1 MPASPTRAPSPA
13 APTAP
18 VVARRDWWWI
28 FDPRESLRA
37 AAALACGTTALAFTA
52 LVAWLAGDAL
62 QRSLETQAAAA
73 LETLAVQV
81 SDKLD
86 RALFERYRTL
96 QLAASLPSVRAYGQ
110 SPADRRRVLAVLQET
125 TPDFAWLGFVD
136 ATGRVIAGTGGHF
149 EGTSVELRTWFRQAR
164 NQPYAGSLREI
175 PELARLAP
183 ATETDPSGDTP
194 AAPRFLDLAVPVSGA
209 DGEFA
214 GVLAAHLRW
223 EWSRDIQASV
233 IPESARR
240 QLLGVTVY
248 GAANETLLDS
258 GGSGWTLPP
267 DAPVLPDPRRPR
279 GAFTEPTAG
288 GTTYLTGFMRSRGHR
303 EYRGLGW
310 ITAVRQPVDRV
321 FAPVATLRRRLVGWG
336 LVLSLAGAVGA
347 WVFAGR
353 ISRRLR
359 SVAAAAERIREGDV
373 LAVLPSARGEGELEH
388 MCTALGGLVEDLRAR
403 DPAHAPPK
411 LAPK

>member
-1 MPASPTRAPSPA
+1 MPELAHRTPPPALPS
-13 APTAP
+13 
-18 VVARRDWWWI
+18 VFARRDWWWV

-37 AAALACGTTALAFTA
+37 AAALGFGTAALLFAA
-52 LVAWLAGDAL
+52 LVVWLAGDAL
-62 QRSLETQAAAA
+62 HRHLEAQASAT

-110 SPADRRRVLAVLQET
+110 SPADRRRVLGVLQET
-125 TPDFAWLGFVD
+125 TPDFAWLGYVD
-136 ATGRVIAGTGGHF
+136 ATGRVIAGTRGHF

-164 NQPYAGSLREI
+164 NQPYAGTLREI
-175 PELARLAP
+175 PELARLTPAP
-183 ATETDPSGDTP
+183 EADPTADTP

-223 EWSRDIQASV
+223 DWSREVQTSV
-233 IPESARR
+233 VPESARR

-248 GAANETLLDS
+248 GPDRETLLDS

-267 DAPVLPDPRRPR
+267 DAPALPDPRRGR

-310 ITAVRQPVDRV
+310 ITAVRQPVDHV
-321 FAPVATLRRRLVGWG
+321 FAPVTALRRRLAGWG
-336 LVLSLAGAVGA
+336 LVLSLTVALGA
-347 WVFAGR
+347 WWIAGR
-353 ISRRLR
+353 LSRRLR

-373 LAVLPSARGEGELEH
+373 LAVLPSARGEGELER
-388 MCTALGGLVEDLRAR
+388 MCTSLGGLVEDLRAR

-411 LAPK
+411 LPGPP